1 MVGLCNFD
9 GRVALITGSG
19 SGMGRAYAQVLS
31 ENGCDIVINDID
43 EQGARE
49 TAALVEANGRRALVA
64 IADVADSA
72 AVQAMVERALGEM
85 EHIDILFNNA
95 GIGQQ
100 GGPFEGLTDE
110 QWDRMFRVHVSGSFY
125 CARAVVPQMK
135 RREYGKIV
143 NISSTWGMVG
153 WAEALSYCSA
163 KSAILGFTKSLAKEL
178 APWNINV
185 NAIAPG
191 GVLTPMP
198 IRAQGMDRVREK
210 FKQVPLK
217 RWAEP
222 IEIGYLGAFLVS
234 DEASFITG
242 QVVSS
247 NGGEIIVGC

>member
-1 MVGLCNFD
+1 VALCNFE

-31 ENGCDIVINDID
+31 QNGCDVIVNDID

-49 TAALVEANGRRALVA
+49 TVGMVEANGRKALLCVADVGDSVA
-64 IADVADSA
+64 ITR
-72 AVQAMVERALGEM
+72 MVERGLEEFG
-85 EHIDILFNNA
+85 HIDILFNNA

-100 GGPFEGLTDE
+100 GGPFESLTDE

-125 CARAVVPQMK
+125 CARAVVPHMK
-135 RREYGKIV
+135 ERRYGKIV

-153 WAEALSYCSA
+153 WSDALSYCTA

-178 APWNINV
+178 APWDINV

-198 IRAQGMDRVREK
+198 IRAQGMDRIREK
-210 FKQVPLK
+210 FKQVPLR

-242 QVVSS
+242 QVVSA
-247 NGGEIIVGC
+247 NGGEIIVGY

>member
-1 MVGLCNFD
+1 MGLCNFE
-9 GRVALITGSG
+9 GRVALITGAG

-31 ENGCDIVINDID
+31 QNGCDVIVNDVNED
-43 EQGARE
+43 GASE
-49 TAALVEANGRRALVA
+49 TAGMVEANGRRATVA
-64 IADVADSA
+64 IADVGDSG
-72 AVQAMVERALGEM
+72 AVNAMVDRAIGEFQR
-85 EHIDILFNNA
+85 IDILFNNA
-95 GIGQQ
+95 GIGQAN
-100 GGPFEGLTDE
+100 GPFEAVTDE

-125 CARAVVPQMK
+125 CARAVVPRMK
-135 RREYGKIV
+135 AQRYGKIV

-153 WAEALSYCSA
+153 WAEALSYCTA

-191 GVLTPMP
+191 GVLTPMSAP
-198 IRAQGMDRVREK
+198 PGDMDRVREK

-222 IEIGYLGAFLVS
+222 IELGYLGAFLVS

-242 QVVSS
+242 QLVSS
-247 NGGEIIVGC
+247 NGGEMIVGC

>member
-1 MVGLCNFD
+1 VGLCNFD

-19 SGMGRAYAQVLS
+19 SGMGRGYAQVLS
-31 ENGCDIVINDID
+31 QNGCDVIINDLN

-49 TAALVEANGRRALVA
+49 TADMVEANGRKAFVAL
-64 IADVADSA
+64 ADVSDSA
-72 AVQAMVERALGEM
+72 AVNAMVERALSQFGR
-85 EHIDILFNNA
+85 IDILFNNA
-95 GIGQQ
+95 GIGQKA
-100 GGPFEGLTDE
+100 GPFETLTD
-110 QWDRMFRVHVSGSFY
+110 QDWDHMFRVHVAGSFY

-135 RREYGKIV
+135 QRRYGKIV

-153 WAEALSYCSA
+153 WTEALSYCSA

-178 APWNINV
+178 APWDINV

-191 GVLTPMP
+191 GVVSPMTLV
-198 IRAQGMDRVREK
+198 QGMDRIREK
-210 FKQVPLK
+210 FKQVPLR

-247 NGGEIIVGC
+247 NGGEIIVGY

>member
-1 MVGLCNFD
+1 M
-9 GRVALITGSG
+9 I
-19 SGMGRAYAQVLS
+19 
-31 ENGCDIVINDID
+31 
-43 EQGARE
+43 
-49 TAALVEANGRRALVA
+49 A
-64 IADVADSA
+64 IADITDSA
-72 AVQAMVERALGEM
+72 AVNAMVDRAIGEFGK
-85 EHIDILFNNA
+85 IDILFNNA

-100 GGPFEGLTDE
+100 AGPFEEITDD
-110 QWDRMFRVHVSGSFY
+110 QWDRMFRVHVGGSFY

-135 RREYGKIV
+135 ERRYGKIV

-153 WAEALSYCSA
+153 WAEALSYCTA

-178 APWNINV
+178 AAWDINV

-191 GVLTPMP
+191 GVLSPMTLP
-198 IRAQGMDRVREK
+198 QGMDRIREK
-210 FKQVPLK
+210 FKQVPLR

-247 NGGEIIVGC
+247 NGGEIIVGY